1 MGQVLKDFPE
11 NVFVNLIF
19 SAGYGDCGGNQKEA
33 VFDAG
38 YKECYDNRGKV
49 DEILELI
56 NTKWNELT
64 DDTEKQQKL
73 ARLKEIMH
81 HSQKMYD
88 HFLNTGKEISDS
100 RRGHNY
106 EGID

>member
-1 MGQVLKDFPE
+1 MNFDKIDKEEYKKQLKYFNDYYGSPFRDGQGTE
-11 NVFVNLIF
+11 
-19 SAGYGDCGGNQKEA
+19 
-33 VFDAG
+33 
-38 YKECYDNRGKV
+38 
-49 DEILELI
+49 EILELI